1 MHAQNSPRCIRFAL
15 ALTLPGAVFAQST
28 PDASTVNT
36 QQSAYRSSIA
46 QETVRKQTDK
56 IQEEINQL
64 VAEAKLNG
72 MDNAGLIALVKA
84 SSRLK
89 TLSQEDM
96 QKVIVALQSASMNTE
111 DAGRQKSLVS
121 AYQKQKDVSLQLKT
135 LAADLA
141 AQESQKALPAKLQ
154 SLIARQ
160 SANIRQT
167 TTFASVAP
175 AQLAGPQKST
185 HDVVS
190 SEQASIGG
198 EIDLLFKVLAAAPE
212 KAATPDAPATPD
224 TAKLVLEAMNNSSL
238 KVTSDA
244 AIKFTAEGPFPDAVV
259 KETSIREYLTNLL
272 RIARSKVD
280 AVAQLEEAKS
290 QLNQLITDQKDLA
303 AAAEQAKLDGA
314 TLAERQAK
322 INDRT
327 SVAQAQLKP
336 LNQAAAAQV
345 TEAQKEMEKSAAA
358 LDKAKTPADPTQP
371 KPDSEAQK
379 DKDKTASADKSPTD
393 KAKEPADKTKDAA
406 DKAKDPSDTAAQQKA
421 VVDSLEK
428 AAAMLDKQIADAQ
441 KQQDMNPADKLAQLE
456 KLQEDIKQAQQNP
469 TTTPTDLQKLQQDAL
484 APSPEAANKIA
495 DAADKLQ
502 QPQPDKAAASQAL
515 AQAADTVK
523 KQADDLKKAADDY
536 KALSEASDQLAKAQE
551 QAKAAD
557 DAIKNNTS
565 TNQTEAARNLAQAQA
580 NVDQAK
586 QNAQQKGLPQDSQQA
601 MQQASDALK
610 EATNQ
615 AVQAQGAKAQAQGQK
630 AQAAMQQ
637 AQKGLAQAMAQVQ
650 QQAQGQQQPG
660 QKQQQQSSQAMN
672 NQAPDQ
678 GTSQLLKGFGGTGIA
693 QVMGGLTPKD
703 RDAISQLQAE
713 KSPAEYAPQVQ
724 QYLKN
729 LADSSQSR

>member
-15 ALTLPGAVFAQST
+15 ALTLPGTIFAQT
-28 PDASTVNT
+28 APDASSANT

-64 VAEAKLNG
+64 VTEAKLNG

-89 TLSQEDM
+89 ALSQEDM

-212 KAATPDAPATPD
+212 KATTPDAPATPD
-224 TAKLVLEAMNNSSL
+224 TAKLVLEAMNSSSL

-272 RIARSKVD
+272 RIAQSKVD
-280 AVAQLEEAKS
+280 AVTQLEEAKS

-303 AAAEQAKLDGA
+303 AVAEQAKLDGA

-379 DKDKTASADKSPTD
+379 DKDKTASADKSPAD
-393 KAKEPADKTKDAA
+393 KAKDAA
-406 DKAKDPSDTAAQQKA
+406 DKAKDPADTAAQQKA

-495 DAADKLQ
+495 EAADKMQ

-523 KQADDLKKAADDY
+523 KQADELKKAADDY
-536 KALSEASDQLAKAQE
+536 KALSDASDQLAKAQE

-678 GTSQLLKGFGGTGIA
+678 ATNQLLQGFGGSGIA